1 MSRRANRTPN
11 EADGAAGQSEAFELE
26 QQNNRHLDSL
36 AAKVSA
42 LHSVSVNIHDDV
54 NDQNRLLDG
63 TAETFN
69 RFGNMFDRTR
79 LKLTHT
85 LATANS
91 RFLCYLTLILVLG
104 VVSLYYIAVNLL
116 SKDAEPTELT

>member
-11 EADGAAGQSEAFELE
+11 EEADAGLGEAFELE

-36 AAKVSA
+36 AAKVTA
-42 LHSVSVNIHDDV
+42 LHSVSLNIHDDV

-63 TAETFN
+63 TSETFN

-79 LKLTHT
+79 YQLTHT
-85 LATANS
+85 LTTANS
-91 RFLCYLTLILVLG
+91 KFLCYLTLILVLG
-104 VVSLYYIAVNLL
+104 VFGLYYIARNILTREGDPSELL
-116 SKDAEPTELT
+116 

>member
-1 MSRRANRTPN
+1 MSRRANRTPT
-11 EADGAAGQSEAFELE
+11 EGGEAGQSEAFELE

-42 LHSVSVNIHDDV
+42 LHSVTLNIHDEV

-63 TAETFN
+63 TSETFN

-79 LKLTHT
+79 QQLTHT

-91 RFLCYLTLILVLG
+91 KFLCYLTLVLVFG
-104 VVSLYYIAVNLL
+104 VFMLYYIAKNLL
-116 SKDAEPTELT
+116 SRDVEPYELP